1 MESYFA
7 RLSMESHILRPL
19 IEQNSPKTADGVTFS
34 RTALGVTLPR
44 TRHRVT
50 ISQSLNNAGF
60 FLDFRKFPVR
70 IIIVVCLSST
80 YTLSPN
86 SAQGNGGPLKWG
98 ES

>member
-1 MESYFA
+1 
-7 RLSMESHILRPL
+7 LSLWERRFFLDLGAAIH
-19 IEQNSPKTADGVTFS
+19 EKGATAQI
-34 RTALGVTLPR
+34 AY
-44 TRHRVT
+44 
-50 ISQSLNNAGF
+50 AGF

-70 IIIVVCLSST
+70 IIIVACLSST